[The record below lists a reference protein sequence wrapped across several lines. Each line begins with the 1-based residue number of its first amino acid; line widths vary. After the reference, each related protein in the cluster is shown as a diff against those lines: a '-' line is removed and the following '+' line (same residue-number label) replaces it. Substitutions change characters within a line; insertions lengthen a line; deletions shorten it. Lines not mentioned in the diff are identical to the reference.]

1 MADSAV
7 QAKDIMIMN
16 DKDNVGVCL
25 RDFRLGDTVSI
36 IKGNT
41 DTKLKLS
48 DEIPR
53 GHKVAI
59 LDIKTGE
66 TIIKYGEVIGKAAE
80 DIAAGKHVHVHNVV
94 D

>member
-1 MADSAV
+1 MADAAI

-25 RDFRLGDTVSI
+25 RDLKLGDTVSI
-36 IKGNT
+36 MKGNT
-41 DTKLKLS
+41 DTKLNVS

-53 GHKVAI
+53 GHKIAI
-59 LDIKTGE
+59 VDIKTGE
-66 TIIKYGEVIGKAAE
+66 TIIKYGEVIGKASK
-80 DIAAGKHVHVHNVV
+80 DIAAGTHVHVHNVV